1 MNQEMGE
8 TSNGLESF
16 VVFVERNGYG
26 FQNKEGRMERGCRR
40 FEMVSKRGKGVWK
53 G

>member
-1 MNQEMGE
+1 MDFKIKME
-8 TSNGLESF
+8 
-16 VVFVERNGYG
+16 
-26 FQNKEGRMERGCRR
+26 RMERGCRR